1 MRLVLILIGLYQAAN
16 GIAMLAAPDFWY
28 VTVPGVT
35 ETGPINVHFIRD
47 IGLAFLAAGAALLM
61 TARLGISAALIL
73 PASVFLG
80 GHALLHVAEMLA
92 YGTSAFAALRDF
104 VLIVIPGLLPL
115 YALWHG
121 NSGGQESVVKHA

>member
-1 MRLVLILIGLYQAAN
+1 MRLVLILLGIYQAAN
-16 GIAMLAAPDFWY
+16 GIVMLAAPDFWY

-35 ETGPINVHFIRD
+35 DTGPINMHFIRD
-47 IGLAFLAAGAALLM
+47 IGLAFLAAGTALLM
-61 TARLGISAALIL
+61 TARLGISTALIL

-80 GHALLHVAEMLA
+80 GHALLHVAEMLVH
-92 YGTSAFAALRDF
+92 GTSATAALRDI

-121 NSGGQESVVKHA
+121 NSCNQESVAKNA

>member
-1 MRLVLILIGLYQAAN
+1 MRLVLILLGLYQAAN
-16 GIAMLAAPDFWY
+16 GIVMLAAPNFWY
-28 VTVPGVT
+28 ITVPGVT
-35 ETGPINVHFIRD
+35 DTGPINVHFIRD
-47 IGLAFLAAGAALLM
+47 IGLAFLAAGTALLM

-80 GHALLHVAEMLA
+80 GHALLHVAEMLTH
-92 YGTSAFAALRDF
+92 GTTASAALRDF

-121 NSGGQESVVKHA
+121 GAGDQEGVAKRA